1 MGSSQE
7 LSDSELLRACDD
19 ADDMSDLWDIRE
31 PTDADLVRECERA
44 EMEYHLGVTDEEL
57 LQVSVC
63 VCVCVLG
70 HTSPAPGQR
79 VRGSI
84 DHGEVMTSHARV
96 SAPCLCL

>member
-57 LQVSVC
+57 FQVSVC
-63 VCVCVLG
+63 VCVCM
-70 HTSPAPGQR
+70 R
-79 VRGSI
+79 VC
-84 DHGEVMTSHARV
+84 VCV
-96 SAPCLCL
+96 CVCLYVNLCLYLF